1 MGKQKNYGSYS
12 LREWSGLFA
21 NPLASKLADVFSKT
35 PPARQAGLVQCF
47 FWMLILGTFLISSK
61 ARKAGPLA
69 ERVGDVVSQSRGSS
83 LVKGFENATA
93 ARNSGRRPASLLHPC
108 SSVLIR
114 VIRGLSCF
122 FQNLKNPFRE
132 FERFFEII
140 GYRRIAGHFCNM
152 AVEVL

>member
-35 PPARQAGLVQCF
+35 PPSRQAERVPCF
-47 FWMLILGTFLISSK
+47 FWMPILGTFLISSK

-69 ERVGDVVSQSRGSS
+69 ERVGDVVSQSRASW
-83 LVKGFENATA
+83 LVKGFENATP

-108 SSVLIR
+108 SSESSVVPHAFFSVCRIHSVRLR
-114 VIRGLSCF
+114 DSSKLS
-122 FQNLKNPFRE
+122 
-132 FERFFEII
+132 
-140 GYRRIAGHFCNM
+140 GIAGSQAIFSTWR
-152 AVEVL
+152 